1 MSVFKAELRPLIPPT
16 AILAAVGVLSAG
28 SWSLPPTLAGLREAG
43 PYGVLAVAVAVAAW
57 FNRGRALVFAASLLV
72 ACGGYQIAASTGGFA
87 SHAAYVAAVV
97 FVPGNVLLSLLLDER
112 GVSHHYSYR
121 WLLLAI
127 AEVLLVA
134 WIASAGKS
142 LVSGVAWK
150 DILDHWLLRSADAT
164 PLLGRLMFAGAFAA
178 AAWRAWPRRSPLEIG
193 IAGALVAFFIAC
205 EWVARPGV
213 FAAFL
218 CAAGIILVVAVL
230 QESHRM
236 AFNDELTGLPG
247 RRALLEAMAAL
258 GPRYVLA
265 MTDVDHFKKF
275 NDTHGHDIGDQVLKL
290 VAARLDEVGGGG
302 RAYRYGGEEFTV
314 LFPDRDL
321 QDALPHLEQIRASVE
336 RYRMAVRGDDR
347 PRDPEEGEKRRADE
361 TPDKVLSVTIS
372 IGAAEPDTRLRTPAQ
387 VLKAADEALYRA
399 KEGGRNKVSR

>member
-16 AILAAVGVLSAG
+16 AILAAIAVISAG
-28 SWSLPPTLAGLREAG
+28 DWSLPPTLAGLREAG
-43 PYGVLAVAVAVAAW
+43 PYGVLAIALAVAAW
-57 FNRGRALVFAASLLV
+57 FNRGRALVFAVSLLI
-72 ACGGYQIAASTGGFA
+72 ACGGYQLAAATGDFSA
-87 SHAAYVAAVV
+87 RAAYVAAVV
-97 FVPGNVLLSLLLDER
+97 LVPANVLLALLLDER

-121 WLLLAI
+121 WLLLAV

-142 LVSGVAWK
+142 MVSGVAWQS
-150 DILDHWLLRSADAT
+150 ILDHWMLHAPPT
-164 PLLGRLMFAGAFAA
+164 PWLGRLMFAAAFAA

-193 IAGALVAFFIAC
+193 IAGALIAFFIAC
-205 EWVARPGV
+205 EWVGKPGV

-218 CAAGIILVVAVL
+218 CAAGVILIVAVL

-290 VAARLDEVGGGG
+290 VAARLEEVGGGG
-302 RAYRYGGEEFTV
+302 RAFRYGGEEFTV
-314 LFPDRDL
+314 LFPDREL
-321 QDALPHLEQIRASVE
+321 QEALPHLEHIRASIE
-336 RYRMAVRGDDR
+336 GYRMAMRGDDR

-361 TPDKVLSVTIS
+361 EPEQTLSVTIS
-372 IGAAEPDTRLRTPAQ
+372 IGAAEPDSRLRTPAQ

-399 KEGGRNKVSR
+399 KDGGRNKVSR